1 MHDATR
7 LTAALEVADWRR
19 RVTQTYAQVRALA
32 DEDPA
37 AAHAVWVQQRDE
49 LFAFHPASP
58 LTADARADFAG
69 LDVASYDPAYRF
81 EVEVEPAGP
90 QRLDVATGTDGVV
103 GFDRIGTVAP
113 GDLGRLT
120 LWSLRGYGGGL
131 FLPVRDALA
140 GHGTFGGGRY
150 VLDTAKGADLGSD
163 RVGRLVVDLNFAY
176 NPSCAYDPAWA
187 CPLATRANTLAVE
200 VPVGER
206 TPALPS

>member
-150 VLDTAKGADLGSD
+150 VLDTVKGADLGCD

-206 TPALPS
+206 TPPLAS